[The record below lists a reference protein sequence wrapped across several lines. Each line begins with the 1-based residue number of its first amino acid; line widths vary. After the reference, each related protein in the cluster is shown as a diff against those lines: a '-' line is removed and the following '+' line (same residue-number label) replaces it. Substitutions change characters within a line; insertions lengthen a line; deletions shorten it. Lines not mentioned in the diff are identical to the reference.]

1 MTFFEYVM
9 VMVSLIMALALSHV
23 MRASSNII
31 TNPNRYWVHIV
42 WVLSFLFWILQGWWA
57 LWDLRTETDWS
68 FIKYLSMFPFPLLLF
83 VVGSILVPSDKP
95 GTTDWK
101 VHFDEKRTWFF
112 SAMTVLGIE
121 SVMTPL
127 LVFDAPLVAT
137 FRIFQLAMIALTVIG
152 LVGKSE
158 RVQSVVAI
166 MYLLLFVVGN
176 YVGRLQP
183 GVLASS

>member
-42 WVLSFLFWILQGWWA
+42 WILSFLFWILQGWWA
-57 LWDLRTETDWS
+57 LWDLRTETDWT

-83 VVGSILVPSDKP
+83 VVGSILVPSDRP

-101 VHFDEKRTWFF
+101 LHFDEKRTWFF
-112 SAMTVLGIE
+112 SAMIVLGIE

-137 FRIFQLAMIALTVIG
+137 FRIFQIAMIALTVIG

-158 RVQSVVAI
+158 RLHGVIAI
-166 MYLLLFVVGN
+166 VYLLLFAVGN

-183 GVLASS
+183 GALASS